1 MKNSNFSR
9 NIAFGGI
16 FTALSILL
24 IYLAAT
30 LPINK
35 LIMLG
40 LASCIIP
47 LSIITTNIKNSLI
60 VYTASSILSL
70 FIVLPTGITLSY
82 IMLFGIYGFI
92 KYLTE
97 KLRNAPVEI
106 LLKLLFFNSSVLL
119 TYSIYSTL
127 FTDIIK
133 INLPTIPL
141 IIVLQFIFVVYDYI
155 LTVFINY
162 ANKNL
167 LNKLK

>member
-16 FTALSILL
+16 FTALSILF
-24 IYLAAT
+24 IYLSAI

-47 LSIITTNIKNSLI
+47 LSIITTNVKNSLL
-60 VYTASSILSL
+60 VYFASSVLS
-70 FIVLPTGITLSY
+70 FIIVPSQGIVLSY

-92 KYLTE
+92 KYFTE
-97 KLRNAPVEI
+97 KLRNAPIEI
-106 LLKLLFFNSSVLL
+106 LLKLLFFNVSIFL
-119 TYSIYSTL
+119 TYSIYSAL

-133 INLPTIPL
+133 ITLSTIPL
-141 IIVLQFIFVVYDYI
+141 IIVLQFIFVFYDYV

-162 ANKNL
+162 ANKNF
-167 LNKLK
+167 LKKI

>member
-47 LSIITTNIKNSLI
+47 LSIITTNVKNSLL
-60 VYTASSILSL
+60 VYFASSVLCLI
-70 FIVLPTGITLSY
+70 IVPPTGTALSY
-82 IMLFGIYGFI
+82 IMLFGLYGFI
-92 KYLTE
+92 KYFTE

-106 LLKLLFFNSSVLL
+106 LLKLLFFNVSIFL

-141 IIVLQFIFVVYDYI
+141 IIVLQFIFVIYDYV
-155 LTVFINY
+155 LTAFINY
-162 ANKNL
+162 ANKTL